1 MRLNPVPTPPKR
13 PRDCITCSPRGVR
26 RLCAGAQARRGC
38 SDVDPCQRCV
48 VEASA
53 RLDGRLGQIA
63 GSARESV
70 SAFDARQCPSAP
82 HGFRARRGHWR
93 GAGDD
98 RWHARTALGVRC
110 GLSTTPPPDHL
121 YWTYTWRR
129 NGTRVVRASVL
140 CKGTRA
146 TAVGRYTGATGAS
159 HQLGQVGLGG
169 LVERHSL

>member
-1 MRLNPVPTPPKR
+1 MLP
-13 PRDCITCSPRGVR
+13 
-26 RLCAGAQARRGC
+26 ARRPTFVCRCTSQAGL
-38 SDVDPCQRCV
+38 QRRRPMP
-48 VEASA
+48 APHRGSSA
-53 RLDGRLGQIA
+53 RLDDRLGQIA

-98 RWHARTALGVRC
+98 RWHARIALGVRC
-110 GLSTTPPPDHL
+110 GLLTTPPPDHL

-146 TAVGRYTGATGAS
+146 TAVGGYTGGQRRVSPIRTSRLTRTSRESAGAGS
-159 HQLGQVGLGG
+159 
-169 LVERHSL
+169 R